1 MTDEVVHVDLSDH
14 VLTITMDRP
23 EARNAIDRQMAAELT
38 AAFDR
43 LDREDDC
50 WVGILRGEGPTFC
63 AGADLKEAL
72 VARSDAGQDRS
83 TSAVASP
90 EGPNMMGRKRKPLI
104 GCVEGQ
110 AYAGGMELLLT

>member
-14 VLTITMDRP
+14 VLTITMDRKTL
-23 EARNAIDRQMAAELT
+23 A
-38 AAFDR
+38 
-43 LDREDDC
+43 
-50 WVGILRGEGPTFC
+50 
-63 AGADLKEAL
+63 
-72 VARSDAGQDRS
+72 ARSDAGQDRS

-90 EGPNMMGRKRKPLI
+90 EGPTMMGRKRKPLI